1 MLLRYPQPRFTML
14 RFKIFADGGT
24 QDDGDQLL
32 NRILKPW
39 PGNVAPK
46 WNTFELQVCTNACTS
61 FILKESI
68 GGQFGIFAA
77 PKSSSWNPTTG
88 LRWFTGRRENQQDTP
103 KILIVQVQATVSH
116 RLFSTNPSVIES
128 CPSLFVEPNF
138 PQQCTHEI
146 PRISMSFSVFWLN
159 SQLSSA
165 IHPVL
170 PHPQRPAHQWGI
182 VEGHHAVAQGGN
194 QSQGPHGGVPME
206 LNVFTWSRYKNDD
219 LQEDHSKLL

>member
-1 MLLRYPQPRFTML
+1 MSFS
-14 RFKIFADGGT
+14 FCG
-24 QDDGDQLL
+24 
-32 NRILKPW
+32 LK
-39 PGNVAPK
+39 
-46 WNTFELQVCTNACTS
+46 
-61 FILKESI
+61 
-68 GGQFGIFAA
+68 
-77 PKSSSWNPTTG
+77 
-88 LRWFTGRRENQQDTP
+88 
-103 KILIVQVQATVSH
+103 
-116 RLFSTNPSVIES
+116 
-128 CPSLFVEPNF
+128 PNF

-219 LQEDHSKLL
+219 LPSGKLRACYRKAPFSIGKSSTNGPCSTAMSVYWRV